1 MRSML
6 VVIGLLALVSTFA
19 SAQASDWDDCAQERD
34 LKLSLAGCTK
44 VLDAGKVSGKRLA
57 TTYYYRGNVNRRLGN
72 LDQAVKDLNHA
83 LELDPNYKH
92 PYIDLGLVEKNRR
105 NYDHAIAYYD
115 RALEI
120 DPEFAKAYYN
130 RGNVYWYQDRYDR
143 AVMDY
148 DQAIDIDPDYYFPY
162 VGRAWALYALGHD
175 ELALQNAD
183 KALELRPGDAHARNI
198 RALVLSVLGQW
209 QEALTELDAFIIEEH
224 KPALVKRLQTS
235 LVEMGYFDGPV
246 DGEYGPKTRS
256 ALEACLKERCRLLN

>member
-209 QEALTELDAFIIEEH
+209 QEALPELDAFIIEEH